1 MSAPDSIPSVVLPS
15 VPRLTVVPR
24 PVSQRDAFRAA
35 VARLAPSVVA
45 AAGAVLILTV
55 ATFSS
60 KLVAVELSSLMF
72 VDTSGS
78 ARFLGTVSFL
88 SIVLIAA
95 AIALL
100 RRGLRATPAADR
112 IGRTVATVALA
123 GAYLHLVLWFSRAVA
138 ALMASGAD
146 GSLAAFM
153 PNVFWWG

>member
-1 MSAPDSIPSVVLPS
+1 VSAPDSVPAVALPS

-35 VARLAPSVVA
+35 LAGLAPSVVA
-45 AAGAVLILTV
+45 GAGAVIILTV

-60 KLVAVELSSLMF
+60 KLVAVNLSSLMF
-72 VDTSGS
+72 IDTSGS
-78 ARFLGTVSFL
+78 ARFLGTISFL

-100 RRGLRATPAADR
+100 QRGLRATPVADR
-112 IGRTVATVALA
+112 LGRTVAIVALA
-123 GAYLHLVLWFSRAVA
+123 GAYLHLVLWISRALAGLLASA
-138 ALMASGAD
+138 AN
-146 GSLAAFM
+146 GSLATFM

>member
-1 MSAPDSIPSVVLPS
+1 M
-15 VPRLTVVPR
+15 
-24 PVSQRDAFRAA
+24 
-35 VARLAPSVVA
+35 
-45 AAGAVLILTV
+45 
-55 ATFSS
+55 
-60 KLVAVELSSLMF
+60 AVELSSLMF
-72 VDTSGS
+72 IDTSGS

-88 SIVLIAA
+88 SIGLIAA

-100 RRGLRATPAADR
+100 RRGLHATPAADR